1 MHPNDRK
8 KVEQSIALLREV
20 LGEKGGS
27 QLQRVTI
34 MGLDESIAALV
45 GSAEKSEPEVKEL
58 TNALTTAFV
67 LMQIMLDHSAVCR
80 ALNDAEKR
88 TLQ

>member
-20 LGEKGGS
+20 LGEKGGA
-27 QLQRVTI
+27 QLQKVPI

-45 GSAEKSEPEVKEL
+45 GSAEKLEP
-58 TNALTTAFV
+58 
-67 LMQIMLDHSAVCR
+67 
-80 ALNDAEKR
+80 
-88 TLQ
+88 